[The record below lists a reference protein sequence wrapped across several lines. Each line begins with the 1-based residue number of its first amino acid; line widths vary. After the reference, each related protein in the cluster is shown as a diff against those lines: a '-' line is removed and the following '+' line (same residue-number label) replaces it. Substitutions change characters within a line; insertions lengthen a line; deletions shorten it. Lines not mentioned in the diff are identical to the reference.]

1 QGCRSSATVSD
12 DLFVANAM
20 FAGREC
26 AVDEIKQILFD
37 DVTTRQMLLDARER
51 EILENHLIGNVSRHL
66 RELLYAAEEQV
77 RQMNAEIESRPMST
91 GMKLRFVWRLEQDA
105 SAGRVEPV
113 RRAVHVAG
121 GACRVWRKV

>member
-1 QGCRSSATVSD
+1 
-12 DLFVANAM
+12 
-20 FAGREC
+20 
-26 AVDEIKQILFD
+26 
-37 DVTTRQMLLDARER
+37 MLLDARER

-105 SAGRVEPV
+105 TSGVAEAV
-113 RRAVHVAG
+113 RRLMQMDDEWSPAERQRSEEHTSELQSRLHLV
-121 GACRVWRKV
+121 CRLLL